1 MRFGISLKVIF
12 SLLALC
18 LATLAHAAPTASA
31 LVYMI
36 PDLYSNQAQVGGD
49 ENGVWINTGEVVA
62 PVAVEA
68 LGPLFSSIG
77 VCQGAMTS
85 DVLIW
90 LKPSMDYNP
99 MMTTFYGTI
108 EADVF
113 SGSGVYVSSYKEQA
127 QQSGNIDTDPNSKI
141 NSTYRQAM
149 QMVVQKMQSDT
160 DLHARVAKISGGQA
174 KLPCGMV
181 GMQVPQPS
189 VMDNVVDQLK
199 EVVTGE

>member
-1 MRFGISLKVIF
+1 MRFGISLKAFF
-12 SLLALC
+12 SLSAMC
-18 LATLAHAAPTASA
+18 LAKLAYAATTASA

-36 PDLYSNQAQVGGD
+36 PDVYINQTQVGGD
-49 ENGVWINTGEVVA
+49 ENGVWINTGDVVA
-62 PVAVEA
+62 PIAVEA
-68 LGPLFSSIG
+68 FGGLFGNVG

-90 LKPSMDYNP
+90 LKPTMDYNP

-113 SGSGVYVSSYKEQA
+113 SGSGVYVSTYKEQA
-127 QQSGNIDTDPNSKI
+127 QQSGNIDTEPNSKI
-141 NSTYRQAM
+141 NSTYRKAM
-149 QMVVQKMQSDT
+149 QMVVQKMQSDS
-160 DLHARVAKISGGQA
+160 DFQARVAKISGGQT

-189 VMDNVVDQLK
+189 VLDNVVDQLK